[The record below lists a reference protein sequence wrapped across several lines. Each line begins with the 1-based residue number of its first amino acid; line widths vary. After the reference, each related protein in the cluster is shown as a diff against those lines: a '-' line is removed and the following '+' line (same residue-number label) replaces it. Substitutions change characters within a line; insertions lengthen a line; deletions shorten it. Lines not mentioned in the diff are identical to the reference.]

1 MRLLVTG
8 GAGFI
13 GSHLVDAALAAG
25 HEVAVLD
32 DLSTGHRSNVAA
44 AAALHVVDLRE
55 RERVRALV
63 QALRPDAV
71 AHLAAQASVSV
82 SVREPLLDAAINV
95 TGTLHLLEAMREA
108 GVGRLVFA
116 STGGALYGEVSE
128 GTCATTDTRPQPA
141 SPYAASKLA
150 IEGYLAV
157 YRSEYGF
164 SCTSLRYANVYGPRQ
179 DPHGEAG
186 VVAIFCR
193 RLLAGEPLLIN
204 ARRETGDAGCV
215 RDYVYVQ
222 DVVRAN
228 LAALEG
234 RLDVEVLNV
243 GTGIATST
251 SELARTIAAATSRE
265 LVTRA
270 NPRRPGDL
278 ERSVLDPSNFVAR
291 FGPTTP
297 LEIGLQTTADWFE
310 RPR

>member
-32 DLSTGHRSNVAA
+32 DLSTGHRHNVSPAA
-44 AAALHVVDLRE
+44 TLHVIDLRE
-55 RERVRALV
+55 RERVREFV
-63 QALRPDAV
+63 HALRPDAV
-71 AHLAAQASVSV
+71 AHLAAQASVSA
-82 SVREPLLDAAINV
+82 SVREPLRDAAINV
-95 TGTLHLLEAMREA
+95 MGTLHLLEAMREV

-116 STGGALYGEVSE
+116 STGGALYGEVPE
-128 GTCATTDTRPQPA
+128 GTLASTDTRPQPA

-150 IEGYLAV
+150 IEGYLSV
-157 YRSEYGF
+157 YRQQYGF

-193 RLLAGEPLLIN
+193 RLLAGEPLFIN
-204 ARRETGDAGCV
+204 ARRESGDAGCV

-228 LAALEG
+228 LAALDG
-234 RLDVEVLNV
+234 TLDCEVLDV
-243 GTGIATST
+243 GTGVATST
-251 SELARTIAAATSRE
+251 HELAHAIAAVASLPLE
-265 LVTRA
+265 IRA
-270 NPRRPGDL
+270 NAHRSGDL
-278 ERSVLDPSNFVAR
+278 ERSVLDPSAFFER
-291 FGPTTP
+291 LGP
-297 LEIGLQTTADWFE
+297 LEPLELGLRATFEWFA
-310 RPR
+310 RA